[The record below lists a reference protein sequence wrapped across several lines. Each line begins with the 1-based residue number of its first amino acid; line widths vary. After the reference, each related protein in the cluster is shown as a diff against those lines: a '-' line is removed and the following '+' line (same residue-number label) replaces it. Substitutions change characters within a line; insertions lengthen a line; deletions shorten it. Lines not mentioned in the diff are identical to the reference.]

1 MRVVLG
7 FLIGLL
13 IGGAAMIWF
22 YTYGGKIMIAGREL
36 GPPITY
42 VKGDDP
48 PKAPETKT
56 PRVVVRDITD
66 EAPKPAPVVP
76 RSGGVIV
83 KIALAVLAVVRGSL
97 LSGHDGKKAPALLPQ
112 PKIPRPLQVT

>member
-7 FLIGLL
+7 FLVGLL
-13 IGGAAMIWF
+13 IGAGGLIWF

-42 VKGDDP
+42 VKGDDA
-48 PKAPETKT
+48 PKPPETKT

-66 EAPKPAPVVP
+66 EVASPPPVVP
-76 RSGGVIV
+76 RPDGSAGENRPGSISGSPWFVIV
-83 KIALAVLAVVRGSL
+83 W
-97 LSGHDGKKAPALLPQ
+97 
-112 PKIPRPLQVT
+112 PRW

>member
-13 IGGAAMIWF
+13 IGAGGMIWF

-42 VKGDDP
+42 GKGDEA

-56 PRVVVRDITD
+56 PRVVVRDVTD
-66 EAPKPAPVVP
+66 EVANPPPAVP
-76 RSGGVIV
+76 RPSGSVSENRPGDIGGSPWFVIV
-83 KIALAVLAVVRGSL
+83 W
-97 LSGHDGKKAPALLPQ
+97 
-112 PKIPRPLQVT
+112 PRW

>member
-13 IGGAAMIWF
+13 IGAGGMIWF

-42 VKGDDP
+42 VKGDEA

-56 PRVVVRDITD
+56 PRVVVRDVTD
-66 EAPKPAPVVP
+66 EAAKPPPVVP
-76 RSGGVIV
+76 RSGGSVDENRPGDIGGSPWFVIV
-83 KIALAVLAVVRGSL
+83 W
-97 LSGHDGKKAPALLPQ
+97 
-112 PKIPRPLQVT
+112 PRW

>member
-13 IGGAAMIWF
+13 IGAGGMIWF

-42 VKGDDP
+42 VKGDEA
-48 PKAPETKT
+48 PKAPEKKT

-66 EAPKPAPVVP
+66 EAANPPPAVP
-76 RSGGVIV
+76 RPGGSDSENRPDGIGGSPWFVIV
-83 KIALAVLAVVRGSL
+83 W
-97 LSGHDGKKAPALLPQ
+97 
-112 PKIPRPLQVT
+112 PRW